1 MSAKPPPPPPRRA
14 RPIKTPAVPQPPFS
28 EREIPTKPD
37 NGAPLTRV
45 VIDDTRTDFESVKA
59 VLDAVS
65 PLLRRDIVH
74 MVRLAPALT
83 EDDRRLVI
91 ALEER
96 LMHR

>member
-1 MSAKPPPPPPRRA
+1 MAKPPPLPPRRQRA
-14 RPIKTPAVPQPPFS
+14 IKTPPVLHPPFT
-28 EREIPTKPD
+28 EREVPTKPD
-37 NGAPLTRV
+37 NGAPLTQV
-45 VIDDTRTDFESVKA
+45 VIDDTRADFESVKA

-65 PLLRRDIVH
+65 PLLRRDIVQ